1 MVIDKR
7 KIIVLISWA
16 AVLIWMLLIFN
27 LSSQAASESDQLST
41 GITEIIVKVIEKIIP
56 KADFNIEDF
65 NHIVRK
71 NAHFIAY
78 LVLGVLVINALKMS
92 GIRGIRA
99 FGLTLGICMLYAVS
113 DEIHQ
118 LFVPGRSG
126 EIRDV
131 MIDSSGAAVGI
142 VGYML
147 TKMRVPWH

>member
-1 MVIDKR
+1 
-7 KIIVLISWA
+7 
-16 AVLIWMLLIFN
+16 MLLIFN

-92 GIRGIRA
+92 GIRE
-99 FGLTLGICMLYAVS
+99 LELLDWLWICMLYAAS